1 MAFGPLS
8 STSISHNSGS
18 LPLIQRLFSNSPSM
32 ALRYDDL
39 AKDGVVQING
49 KPLKTCDDQG
59 RPLDANR
66 IYDQMIADLNS
77 SGPKFAK
84 EIGAWRIFDSALMQL
99 MKPGVENIVTE
110 SLAGT
115 PVTPTGQPSRA
126 INLVPYEN
134 GFLIHTRLSYERADQ
149 NGKEV
154 CFDNQPVLE
163 IHLRHVVEFDHGDN
177 VLMRVANRIKD
188 SGIDNRTVTCYF
200 LSADAVT
207 PSPELRASLVER
219 SASIL
224 DRLIDFFSQLFDT
237 PRYEIYSPNRSEKA
251 RLLDST
257 PKLTPSIAELQAD
270 GAQVRVAGLIPE
282 DQHVRISHVHREAF
296 HHRTLDVGSRGHS
309 MTAHFKINAFADFAF
324 DEQRKHVLE
333 KQNELHEQNQTL
345 TAENAVYQ
353 RFEALNLDR
362 LIARAG
368 RGDTGESIHSMIRRV
383 RDIPFEFGNLQA
395 FEEMNKEKNEP
406 IKLKTW
412 YVGDIDPNANLSDE
426 QKEQK
431 KKEEEEKTKK
441 ITETQNRITFYVDDE
456 IKDSLKVSPNA
467 KAGIHSIQQQGGP
480 VATYLLI
487 QRILT
492 AFQKKVPKIGL
503 DAELTALEQFATL
516 TKDLFIKET
525 VSGLFDVL
533 AQIHKQLYAVDN
545 LDNSP
550 FATLPALKE
559 REFQRMCSFVAM
571 LCTVHSGQK
580 LEDLNTKISFVANHT
595 PQKVD
600 KEEVARV
607 AILLGL
613 QP

>member
-1 MAFGPLS
+1 
-8 STSISHNSGS
+8 
-18 LPLIQRLFSNSPSM
+18 M

-66 IYDQMIADLNS
+66 IYDQMIDDLNS

-99 MKPGVENIVTE
+99 MKPGAENIVTE
-110 SLAGT
+110 SFAGT
-115 PVTPTGQPSRA
+115 PVTPAGQPSRA
-126 INLVPYEN
+126 INLVPYQN

-149 NGKEV
+149 NGKEI
-154 CFDNQPVLE
+154 CFDNQPALE

-188 SGIDNRTVTCYF
+188 SGIDNRTATCYF

-237 PRYEIYSPNRSEKA
+237 PRYEIYSPNRSEKV

-257 PKLTPSIAELQAD
+257 PKLTPSTAELQAD

-309 MTAHFKINAFADFAF
+309 MTAHLKINAFADFAF
-324 DEQRKHVLE
+324 DEQRKLVLE
-333 KQNELHEQNQTL
+333 KQNELHEQDQTL

-362 LIARAG
+362 LIARAR
-368 RGDTGESIHSMIRRV
+368 RGDTGESIHSMIRRI
-383 RDIPFEFGNLQA
+383 RDIPFEFGSQQD
-395 FEEMNKEKNEP
+395 FEEVNNRKNEP
-406 IKLKTW
+406 RKLKIW
-412 YVGDIDPNANLSDE
+412 RKGDTDPNSLLNAAE
-426 QKEQK
+426 K
-431 KKEEEEKTKK
+431 KQLKEEADEKDKQSTV
-441 ITETQNRITFYVDDE
+441 TQSRITFYVDAE
-456 IKDSLKVSPNA
+456 IKDRLDVSPNA
-467 KAGIHSIQQQGGP
+467 KVGIQSIQEQGGP

-492 AFQKKVPKIGL
+492 AFEKQVPSIGV
-503 DAELTALEQFATL
+503 DAEVIALEHFATL
-516 TKDLFIKET
+516 TKDLFIKKT
-525 VSGLFDVL
+525 VSDLFDVL
-533 AQIHKQLYAVDN
+533 AQIHKQFYDV
-545 LDNSP
+545 DNSP

-559 REFQRMCSFVAM
+559 REFQRMSRFVEM
-571 LCTVHSGQK
+571 LYTVHSGQK
-580 LEDLNTKISFVANHT
+580 LEDPNTKISFVPNHT

-607 AILLGL
+607 SILLGL